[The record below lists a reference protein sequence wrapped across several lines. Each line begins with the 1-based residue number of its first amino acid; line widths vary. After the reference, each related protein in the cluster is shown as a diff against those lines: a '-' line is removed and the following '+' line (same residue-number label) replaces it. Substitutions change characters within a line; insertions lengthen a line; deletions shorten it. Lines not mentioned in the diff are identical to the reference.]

1 MSDDSSELEGF
12 GYKQELERTLGGFS
26 SFAAGYS
33 LISVLT
39 GIFQLF
45 AFGFAFGGPAVWW
58 TWPVVFAGQLAV
70 ALVFAE
76 LAGQYPLTGSVYQWS
91 KRVTSPATSWMSGWI
106 ILWGTMINVAAVAV
120 GWQVV
125 LPQVSKAFE
134 FIGGPSDAGS
144 YITPDGA
151 KNAIILG
158 LILVCLTTIVNIAG
172 VRLMARI
179 NNFGVMAE
187 LIGVTLLSILLLFHV
202 HRSPAII
209 VHSLGTGHGHSWGTV
224 GALLIGGIMSVYVMY
239 GFDVAATLAEE
250 TNDPRRKAP
259 PAIIRALCAAAFSGG
274 LLILVALLA
283 VKNIHDQNI
292 SVLGLPYIIKQ
303 ALGSTLGNIF
313 LIDAAVAIGVCALA
327 LHTAA
332 IRMMFSMARDGA
344 LPFGRQIAKVS
355 GRGKTPILPALIVG
369 AVAAIF
375 LVINLGNKSAFVA
388 LTSVSAVMF
397 YVAYLCVTGPLLLR
411 RLRGQWPG
419 PNHGDYFSLGRWGVL
434 VNAIAVGYGA
444 IVALDVAWPR
454 KDVYNAVGRVHWY
467 FEGAAFVFT
476 GIVVIVGALY
486 YWTVQ
491 ARRTPEVIAEHRVVV
506 DLPEPQLGEV
516 AP

>member
-1 MSDDSSELEGF
+1 MSDSSELAAF

-39 GIFQLF
+39 GIYQLF

-58 TWPVVFAGQLAV
+58 TWPVVFGGQLAV

-76 LAGQYPLTGSVYQWS
+76 LAGQYPLAGSVYQWS
-91 KRVTSPATSWMSGWI
+91 KRVTSPFTSWMSGWI
-106 ILWGTMINVAAVAV
+106 ILFGTMINVAAVAV
-120 GWQVV
+120 GWQVI
-125 LPQVSKAFE
+125 LPQVSRAFE
-134 FIGGPSDAGS
+134 FVGGAADAGT

-158 LILVCLTTIVNIAG
+158 LILVALTTVINIGG

-187 LIGVTLLSILLLFHV
+187 LIGATLLSILLLIHL

-209 VHSLGTGHGHSWGTV
+209 LHSLGTGHGHSWGTF

-239 GFDVAATLAEE
+239 GFDVASTLAEE
-250 TNDPRRKAP
+250 TNNPRRKAP

-274 LLILVALLA
+274 LLLLA
-283 VKNIHDQNI
+283 ALMAVKSVHDPKI
-292 SVLGLPYIIKQ
+292 GLFGLPFIVKQ
-303 ALGSTLGNIF
+303 ALGNTLGNIF
-313 LIDAAVAIGVCALA
+313 LIDGAIAIGVCCLA

-332 IRMMFSMARDGA
+332 IRMMFSMARDGG
-344 LPFGRQIAKVS
+344 LPFGRHIAKVS
-355 GRGKTPILPALIVG
+355 GRGRTPILPALIVG
-369 AVAAIF
+369 LVAAFF
-375 LVINLGNKSAFVA
+375 LLLNLGNKSAFVA

-397 YVAYLCVTGPLLLR
+397 YVAYLCVTGPMLVR
-411 RLRGQWPG
+411 RIRGEWPR
-419 PNHGDYFSLGRWGVL
+419 PDHGDYFSLGRWGIL
-434 VNAIAVGYGA
+434 VNGIAVAYGS

-454 KDVYNAVGRVHWY
+454 RAVYNAVGSPHWY

-476 GIVVIVGALY
+476 GVVVIVGALY
-486 YWTVQ
+486 YWMVQ
-491 ARRTPEVIAEHRVVV
+491 ARRTPEIIAEHRVVV
-506 DLPEPQLGEV
+506 EMPEPQLGEV